1 MSQKLHRP
9 EKAQQRFLRRGI
21 TKIYWL
27 RSLADPKRPARKEL
41 AEPNC
46 FDLTHRVSDI
56 EGWTLSNEAI
66 ETPDMGS
73 TFNGSIPGNDTA
85 EDSSLTFYEDRAS
98 NEIEQ
103 RLSKGAEGWILLL
116 RKGDVPGSPSADAF
130 PVTVATRAATYT
142 TDNEAAKFQVT
153 FTVTDEPTLDA
164 VVPEAGPHPLPHPV
178 EHSADEGESTDVT
191 VVSTTTTTA
200 TVHEHED

>member
-1 MSQKLHRP
+1 MSQKSRKP
-9 EKAQQRFLRRGI
+9 EKAHQQRFLRRGI

-27 RSLADPKRPARKEL
+27 RSIADPERLTRKEL
-41 AEPNC
+41 NEPNC

-56 EGWTLSNEAI
+56 EGWALSNEAI

-85 EDSSLTFYEDRAS
+85 EDSSLTFFEDRAS
-98 NEIEQ
+98 DEVER
-103 RLSKGAEGWILLL
+103 RLSKGAEGWVLLL

-164 VVPEAGPHPLPHPV
+164 VVPEAAPHPLPQPV
-178 EHSADEGESTDVT
+178 EDCPDDAESADVT
-191 VVSTTTTTA
+191 VVSTTATTI
-200 TVHEHED
+200 HEHED